1 MSVNIKTI
9 FKLYNISLKTSQIDL
24 FEKFLKLFIEKNS
37 QINLSAIRDE
47 IWVIE
52 KHFVDSII
60 LNNFIKLDWK
70 VLDIWTGWGFPGIPL
85 AITNED
91 VEFIWLDS
99 TRKKIDAVN
108 EFAAK
113 LGLNNIKWI
122 WDRAEE
128 LVKNEEYFQ
137 KFDFVVSRA
146 TAYLPDIINYS
157 LPFLKW
163 WWFMIFYKLYNESE
177 LIDWEK
183 YMKEQ
188 KIFLT
193 SQFEYKLLWQKRII
207 YIIKKI

>member
-1 MSVNIKTI
+1 MNTNIKAI

-24 FEKFLKLFIEKNS
+24 FEKFLTLFVEKNS
-37 QINLSAIRDE
+37 QVNLSAIRDE
-47 IWVIE
+47 IWVVE
-52 KHFVDSII
+52 KHFIDSII

-70 VLDIWTGWGFPGIPL
+70 VLDIWTGWGFPSIPL

-108 EFAAK
+108 EFVVK

-122 WDRAEE
+122 WGRAEE

-163 WWFMIFYKLYNESE
+163 WWFMIFYKLYNKDE
-177 LIDWEK
+177 LSDWER
-183 YMKEQ
+183 
-188 KIFLT
+188 FLNKNWLN
-193 SQFEYKLLWQKRII
+193 KLK
-207 YIIKKI
+207 IIKYILAWQERIFVVIKK